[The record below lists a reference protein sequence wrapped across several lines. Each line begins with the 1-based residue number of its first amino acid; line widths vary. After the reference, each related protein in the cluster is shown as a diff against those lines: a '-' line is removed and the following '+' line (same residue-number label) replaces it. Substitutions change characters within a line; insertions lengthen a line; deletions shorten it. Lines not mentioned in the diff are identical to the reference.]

1 MIRLK
6 LFLSAVLFTLLAATL
21 PARDSRPLKTV
32 DSVDLQRY
40 AGDWYEIARYP
51 NRFQKDCDSDVHVRY
66 TLQSSGKLNIRNECR
81 KANGKPDVANGT
93 AKVVD
98 AKTNAKLKVT
108 FFWPFYGDYWI
119 IDLDPQYRY
128 AVVGEP
134 GRKYLWILSR
144 AKELDRE
151 TFQHILQR
159 VAENGY
165 DTSKLVKTRQSLA
178 TAKLVSPALLSRPL
192 AQLDSNQRTF

>member
-1 MIRLK
+1 MARAKCIALTVVC
-6 LFLSAVLFTLLAATL
+6 ALLAL
-21 PARDSRPLKTV
+21 GVPARDSHPLKTV
-32 DSVDLQRY
+32 DSVDLKRY

-51 NRFQKDCDSDVHVRY
+51 NRSEKDCDSDVHARY
-66 TLQSSGKLNIRNECR
+66 VLRPDGRVNVRNECR
-81 KANGKPDVANGT
+81 KANGKSEVANGT
-93 AKVVD
+93 AKVAD

-134 GRKYLWILSR
+134 DRKYLWVLSR
-144 AKELDRE
+144 TKELDE
-151 TFQHILQR
+151 ATYKQILQH

-165 DTSKLVKTRQSLA
+165 DTSKLVKTKQSLH
-178 TAKLVSPALLSRPL
+178 T
-192 AQLDSNQRTF
+192 AQLVALAGLSSLAPAFKLT

>member
-1 MIRLK
+1 M
-6 LFLSAVLFTLLAATL
+6 L
-21 PARDSRPLKTV
+21 PARDTHPLKTV

-51 NRFQKDCDSDVHVRY
+51 NRFQRDCDSDVHVRY
-66 TLQSSGKLNIRNECR
+66 TLQGSGKLSVRNECR
-81 KANGKPDVANGT
+81 KANGKPDIANGT

-98 AKTNAKLKVT
+98 TKSNAKLKVT

-119 IDLDPQYRY
+119 IDLDSRYRY

-144 AKELDRE
+144 SKELDQE
-151 TFQHILQR
+151 SYQHILQR

-165 DTSKLVKTRQSLA
+165 DASKLVKTKQSLA
-178 TAKLVSPALLSRPL
+178 TAELVSPALLQQSL
-192 AQLDSNQRTF
+192 AQLDSNQDGF